1 MKEFILDIIL
11 GIIKM
16 LKQIKTLGEM
26 ETVLK
31 IVQREEIIIP
41 STKYN
46 ETIYISPQVSLRIF
60 YAFWPRPSDT
70 SPKIVEELA
79 VGLPTEG
86 REMLHATI
94 VQKLAR
100 WE

>member
-11 GIIKM
+11 GMIKM

-41 STKYN
+41 
-46 ETIYISPQVSLRIF
+46 
-60 YAFWPRPSDT
+60 
-70 SPKIVEELA
+70 
-79 VGLPTEG
+79 
-86 REMLHATI
+86 LHQI
-94 VQKLAR
+94 
-100 WE
+100 